1 MENKILVTGC
11 AGFIGYHLTKI
22 FCKKGYNVF
31 GIDDLNKYYDINLKN
46 DRLSRLKKNKNFTFK
61 KIDIADPNLIEFF
74 KDNHFTNVIHLAAQ
88 VGVRNSKI
96 NPFKYIKSNISG
108 FVNILECCKV
118 YNIKSIFYAS
128 SSSVYGNH
136 KSELFKEND
145 LSNKPI
151 SLYGATKL
159 SNELI
164 AYAYKDLYNINSIGL
179 RFFTVYGPWGR
190 PDMAY
195 YSFTKSILN
204 DDEIKVFNNGD
215 HKRAFT
221 YIDDVTRSVHLLF
234 EKFKYENDFYEV
246 LNIGGSD
253 GLYLNDF
260 IDKLENLLG
269 KRAIKKNISKQPGD
283 VYSTNSDCSR
293 LKELVAYK
301 PKISLDVGLKK
312 FVSWFKEYH
321 K

>member
-22 FCKKGYNVF
+22 FCKKGYDVF

-46 DRLSRLKKNKNFTFK
+46 DRLFHLKKNKNFTFK
-61 KIDIADPNLIEFF
+61 KIDIADPNLIKFF

-136 KSELFKEND
+136 NSELFKEND

-234 EKFKYENDFYEV
+234 EKFKYKNDFYEV

-283 VYSTNSDCSR
+283 VYSTNADCSR